1 MSVSSPGLPGAAV
14 SNELP
19 ETGILSW
26 DNNDNG
32 EDTGVFHQNPL
43 EQLAAVVAASH
54 TTPLTLQETSEVSH
68 SIGTGS
74 PTVSAAAVQ
83 WFGILAND
91 AAKESPQIS
100 TTLAEDVDLENI
112 TPLQRATRIVDHN
125 HLDEDSCGRSNV
137 STGGV
142 NSAGPG
148 SALFEEQLWQAQ
160 EHIKLLPHEY
170 FLFENFVQ
178 RISQWVCYCIPRWRG
193 LALMAR
199 YRLIF
204 LTRQASL
211 LLSFH
216 I

>member
-1 MSVSSPGLPGAAV
+1 MSSPGPETAAV

-19 ETGILSW
+19 ETGILPW
-26 DNNDNG
+26 GNNDNG
-32 EDTGVFHQNPL
+32 EDADTIHRNPL
-43 EQLAAVVAASH
+43 EQLAAVVAASQ

-68 SIGTGS
+68 PISTGS

-83 WFGILAND
+83 WFGLLAND
-91 AAKESPQIS
+91 AARESPQIS

-125 HLDEDSCGRSNV
+125 QLDGDDCGQSNV

-142 NSAGPG
+142 NSAPE

-160 EHIKLLPHEY
+160 EHIQLLPHEY

-178 RISQWVCYCIPRWRG
+178 RISQWVCYCIPRWPE
-193 LALMAR
+193 LALTAR

-204 LTRQASL
+204 LTRRASL

>member
-1 MSVSSPGLPGAAV
+1 MEEAPETTIRHSSNSPTQGQHSPESHDVPEVPGLHGAAAV

-26 DNNDNG
+26 DNNHNG
-32 EDTGVFHQNPL
+32 EDTEVFHQNPL

-54 TTPLTLQETSEVSH
+54 TTPLALQETPGVSH
-68 SIGTGS
+68 SISTGS

-83 WFGILAND
+83 WFGLLAND
-91 AAKESPQIS
+91 AARESPQIS

-125 HLDEDSCGRSNV
+125 HLDGDGCGQSNV
-137 STGGV
+137 SPGGV
-142 NSAGPG
+142 TSAGPG

-160 EHIKLLPHEY
+160 ERIQLFPQEY

-178 RISQWVCYCIPRWRG
+178 QISQWVCYTIPK
-193 LALMAR
+193 
-199 YRLIF
+199 
-204 LTRQASL
+204 
-211 LLSFH
+211 
-216 I
+216 